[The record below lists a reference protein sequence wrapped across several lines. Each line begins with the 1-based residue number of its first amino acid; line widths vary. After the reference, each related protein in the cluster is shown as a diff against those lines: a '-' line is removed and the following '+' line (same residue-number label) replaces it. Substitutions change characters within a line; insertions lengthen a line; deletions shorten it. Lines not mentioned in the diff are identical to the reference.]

1 MVAAFGCASKNK
13 QSVAAGQSA
22 SVNPFVTG
30 TSLLDDEQ
38 WSNYH
43 GLQLEQ
49 YLQVPSTPGQVG
61 SYIVLYANPLVSHD
75 MSLTKVVP
83 VTERLKFTLQ
93 AEALNV
99 FNHPVQNVGAG
110 TTGTGTG
117 GTINIDSLTF
127 GQTSSALVAARQIQ
141 LRGHLTW

>member
-1 MVAAFGCASKNK
+1 MAADGRA
-13 QSVAAGQSA
+13 
-22 SVNPFVTG
+22 NP
-30 TSLLDDEQ
+30 
-38 WSNYH
+38 
-43 GLQLEQ
+43 Q
-49 YLQVPSTPGQVG
+49 YLQVPSTPGQLG

-99 FNHPVQNVGAG
+99 FNHPVQNIG
-110 TTGTGTG
+110 GTG
-117 GTINIDSLTF
+117 GTISIDSVTF
-127 GQTSSALVAARQIQ
+127 GQTNSALVAARQIQ